1 MKSSGPHR
9 ALGDALITAEVF
21 LKLLPLLARRG
32 IATLS
37 DAREASRATP
47 LARISF

>member
-1 MKSSGPHR
+1 M
-9 ALGDALITAEVF
+9 TAVWF

-37 DAREASRATP
+37 DARGASRATP